1 MPFDAIT
8 LTHLEDALSDGFKY
22 HNNLDDFIVRSGIS
36 QSSLALLRAAAEHK
50 SAQSGRFSKAPKRYV
65 VRELLASLSEQGPDG
80 DRLVANLIT
89 NLVGLPLKDAS
100 PNALAAVEALR
111 AKLNS
116 DRSSKQ
122 AERAHQKDQRE
133 EAERTAHREKERVR
147 VAKQTARDSLRD
159 RFQGLMAEG
168 NAQTRG
174 YLLET
179 FLSDLFEHEGLQPR
193 GSFKLKGEQID
204 GSFVWRAGTSFLEA
218 KWVKEPVAGADF
230 GAFNYKIE
238 GKSADTRGL
247 FVSVNGYSPEAIQG
261 MNGKGALK
269 FVCIDGAHIMR
280 ALLTDGGLP
289 AILERV
295 WRHADETGEAY
306 LPVSAF

>member
-1 MPFDAIT
+1 M
-8 LTHLEDALSDGFKY
+8 
-22 HNNLDDFIVRSGIS
+22 
-36 QSSLALLRAAAEHK
+36 
-50 SAQSGRFSKAPKRYV
+50 
-65 VRELLASLSEQGPDG
+65 
-80 DRLVANLIT
+80 
-89 NLVGLPLKDAS
+89 
-100 PNALAAVEALR
+100 
-111 AKLNS
+111 
-116 DRSSKQ
+116 
-122 AERAHQKDQRE
+122 
-133 EAERTAHREKERVR
+133 
-147 VAKQTARDSLRD
+147 
-159 RFQGLMAEG
+159 
-168 NAQTRG
+168 
-174 YLLET
+174 
-179 FLSDLFEHEGLQPR
+179 
-193 GSFKLKGEQID
+193 
-204 GSFVWRAGTSFLEA
+204 
-218 KWVKEPVAGADF
+218 AGADF